1 MSITLT
7 ASFSRKLGQPN
18 YSSVG
23 ASCQIQCEL
32 DSTLLAH
39 DLDEFHRRVRSTYTA
54 CVRAVDDELAR
65 HLQNQDSASQQQE
78 PLPELAPA
86 PNEPGGNPTAQTNG
100 ADRPAA
106 NLRNGR
112 RGRRATSAQLRAIDR
127 LTARSGVELPPLLQE
142 DFAVTT
148 PDQLS
153 VAEAAQL
160 IVYLQESLPRP
171 AATA

>member
-1 MSITLT
+1 MPISLT

-65 HLQNQDSASQQQE
+65 HVQQQNSASE
-78 PLPELAPA
+78 HHDPLPELAPA
-86 PNEPGGNPTAQTNG
+86 PSELDKDVAPQANG
-100 ADRPAA
+100 ANHLASHF
-106 NLRNGR
+106 RNGR

-160 IVYLQESLPRP
+160 IVCLQKSFPRP